1 MKYPYYL
8 APGAPRIAS
17 IPLIRVIYKNQTKRT
32 TPVLALVDSGASVS
46 FAPLDLAVWLGVQID
61 SKHALDIRGF
71 NNVVTKCY
79 PGTITIEIDGHDFV
93 LPVYF
98 GGRSDMQCIIGQD
111 PFFDMAK
118 IVFERYDDS
127 FSIERHARK

>member
-1 MKYPYYL
+1 MKHPYYL
-8 APGAPRIAS
+8 APGHPRIAS
-17 IPLIRVIYKNQTKRT
+17 VPLARVIYKHQTKRT

-46 FAPLDLAVWLGVQID
+46 FAPLDLAAWLGIRVD
-61 SKHALDIRGF
+61 RKKGLDIRGF

-79 PGTITIEIDGHDFV
+79 PGTITIEIDGYDFV

-111 PFFDMAK
+111 PFFDMTK
-118 IVFERYDDS
+118 IVFERYEDS
-127 FSIERHARK
+127 FSIERVAQK